1 MYNFDENKVR
11 QEHQNGVDIIPKV
24 ESIVDQV
31 CKEGYS
37 NIFLYWYWRKVLY
50 ANQMM
55 HISKQLGSTLPLYI
69 ENAADFNLVGNP
81 FFNEKSVVVIESI
94 SGDTKEVVEAVDKAH
109 KVGAKVIGYVEK
121 EGTPLYEKSDY
132 LVSTVGGGYYFLVYS
147 NAAFYE
153 ECRTV

>member
-37 NIFLYWYWRKVLY
+37 NIFYIGIGGTVLY

-55 HISKQLGSTLPLYI
+55 HISKQLWR
-69 ENAADFNLVGNP
+69 
-81 FFNEKSVVVIESI
+81 
-94 SGDTKEVVEAVDKAH
+94 KA
-109 KVGAKVIGYVEK
+109 KG
-121 EGTPLYEKSDY
+121 
-132 LVSTVGGGYYFLVYS
+132 
-147 NAAFYE
+147 
-153 ECRTV
+153 